1 MKKESL
7 ASFMLKE
14 HGKIIALLNEFKKNA
29 TGNNAKETFN
39 ALKEKQDNH
48 VFAEERAI
56 IILNREG
63 RKFEE
68 VVTILRQHSE
78 IHEILTKI
86 KENITFETASFE
98 LIKKLLDLMK
108 THVKLENEKFYPF
121 DGLQFLPG
129 RRGKV
134 RLQPAF
140 EHGPA
145 GDGGKT

>member
-14 HGKIIALLNEFKKNA
+14 HGKIIALLNEFK
-29 TGNNAKETFN
+29 NNMNSSKAKETFN
-39 ALKEKQDNH
+39 ALKDKQDNH

-108 THVKLENEKFYPF
+108 THVKLENEKFYPHL
-121 DGLQFLPG
+121 DQ
-129 RRGKV
+129 
-134 RLQPAF
+134 RL
-140 EHGPA
+140 
-145 GDGGKT
+145 GDDQKEAIMKNFHDFIIGNIRD

>member
-108 THVKLENEKFYPF
+108 THVKLENEKFYPHL
-121 DGLQFLPG
+121 DQ
-129 RRGKV
+129 
-134 RLQPAF
+134 RL
-140 EHGPA
+140 
-145 GDGGKT
+145 GDDQKEAIMKNFHDVIIGNIRD

>member
-108 THVKLENEKFYPF
+108 THVKLENEKFYPHL
-121 DGLQFLPG
+121 DQ
-129 RRGKV
+129 
-134 RLQPAF
+134 RL
-140 EHGPA
+140 
-145 GDGGKT
+145 GDDKKEAIMKNFHDVIIGNIRD

>member
-48 VFAEERAI
+48 VFAEKRAI

-98 LIKKLLDLMK
+98 LIKKL
-108 THVKLENEKFYPF
+108 F
-121 DGLQFLPG
+121 
-129 RRGKV
+129 
-134 RLQPAF
+134 
-140 EHGPA
+140 
-145 GDGGKT
+145 